1 MDPLFAKLHKAAE
14 DVHLDMHTKE
24 GFRRTLEMVTMQP
37 AAPMQSGYRLPRAVA
52 WAMAAVIAATSGAG
66 VTYASTKAVPG
77 DTLYSVKVHVVE
89 PTESALA
96 LSESAKEQVAIAH
109 IQRRFQEAA
118 ELSANGKLEQHD
130 EQLAAV
136 AADDIAAVDRE
147 DKPEVQ
153 AQFKALAATYAPTL
167 RLQGMV
173 RGKFARAVRIDVV
186 ADAVSDDVAKTVA
199 VRQVALVRKERT
211 AMGERRMHTPQ
222 SVSKRLEAAD
232 RLTQAADDELQKGS
246 FQSALELS
254 GAAVKLVN
262 EAQFISDATTS
273 TTSTVATTTT
283 STTST
288 EEYKDQEGTEDKK
301 EGILQDLLR

>member
-1 MDPLFAKLHKAAE
+1 
-14 DVHLDMHTKE
+14 
-24 GFRRTLEMVTMQP
+24 
-37 AAPMQSGYRLPRAVA
+37 
-52 WAMAAVIAATSGAG
+52 
-66 VTYASTKAVPG
+66 
-77 DTLYSVKVHVVE
+77 VKVHVVE

-288 EEYKDQEGTEDKK
+288 EEHKDQEDTEDKK